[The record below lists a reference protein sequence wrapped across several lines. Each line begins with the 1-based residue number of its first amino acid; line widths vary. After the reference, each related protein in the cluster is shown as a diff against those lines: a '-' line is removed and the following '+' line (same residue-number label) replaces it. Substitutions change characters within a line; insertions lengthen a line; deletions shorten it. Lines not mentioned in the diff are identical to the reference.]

1 MNFLAGIGLKVW
13 GYVAAAI
20 AGVVAILTVL
30 GRAKQAGRDEVTAKV
45 NANAGETAARMA
57 EAAAQSP
64 KGKDDVV
71 QDLRRGKF

>member
-1 MNFLAGIGLKVW
+1 MNFLAGIGLKAW
-13 GYVAAAI
+13 GYIAAAVTAI
-20 AGVVAILTVL
+20 VGILTVL
-30 GRAKQAGRDEVTAKV
+30 GKAKQAGRDEVVAKV
-45 NANAGETAARMA
+45 NQNAGETAARMA